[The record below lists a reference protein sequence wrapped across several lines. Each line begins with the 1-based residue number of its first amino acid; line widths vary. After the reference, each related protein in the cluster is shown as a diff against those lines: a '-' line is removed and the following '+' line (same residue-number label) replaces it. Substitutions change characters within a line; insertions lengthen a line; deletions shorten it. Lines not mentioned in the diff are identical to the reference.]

1 MFHRLTS
8 PVVGTHITEVFQ
20 KAEEILKQSFVLL
33 KNSKRLQARN
43 AFVLL
48 KVAVMKA
55 TSLDTMMASQ
65 CSMAVAYIRRVRG
78 QSYRLGKDPVA
89 LGTGEGHHNHSIL
102 FNIYSSCV
110 AWFCGFPARLLFSAS
125 G

>member
-1 MFHRLTS
+1 MKTMMFHGLTS
-8 PVVGTHITEVFQ
+8 PAVGAHITEVFQ

-55 TSLDTMMASQ
+55 PSLDTMMASQ
-65 CSMAVAYIRRVRG
+65 CSACIRRVRG
-78 QSYRLGKDPVA
+78 QS
-89 LGTGEGHHNHSIL
+89 
-102 FNIYSSCV
+102 
-110 AWFCGFPARLLFSAS
+110 
-125 G
+125 